1 MASVSPQDLPLDDRS
16 DALKIP
22 IVTLITFSSIFV
34 VLRLGVSI
42 RNRNFFLLTD
52 HFLWT
57 GHVLA
62 IAGAIACYKMAE
74 YGGGRHIYDPI
85 FQNMDNLKK
94 YMYYLWVGQLLNL
107 YGMALVKLSICAYIF
122 MLNFSKGFRILIW
135 VSVVI
140 HIGLNFVFPTIILFG
155 ECTPYSKHW
164 DVTGQQSGS
173 CWSTKPKVIS
183 GYAGAAT
190 NILTDLIYTIA
201 PLVYISRVQL
211 NKRTIWGVRVVFLL
225 GLITTTISA
234 LKLYEMKAL
243 NDSPDPTYTSV
254 NLSIYAIAEVFVGVF
269 TACLPPLRKTF
280 DDILRRILPAG
291 MVSSRGTS
299 DSYAL
304 HKLSNRSTNITKES
318 KVKHESDG
326 DSDYAILE
334 ETQPGNQGSVDEILK
349 TTEVSPIMPIP
360 ILEKLF
366 NRFRILA
373 KIHLRIGF
381 RLCFELA
388 QGRNMRHNK
397 PPYTYPINHHMQAQP
412 PSQDNC
418 ATMSKPSQPFPLDL
432 QFRGHIEGLTYL
444 SPSSKPLC
452 HFFGGV
458 PFALPPVG
466 PFRFQKPRPLPTCY
480 RYGTKVNPAR
490 FTGGTGLC
498 PQQTRTDVDADAWD
512 EDCLQSN
519 VWVPVGEAPTGGW
532 PVLVWIHGGF
542 LQFGNPNDLDFR
554 AFLDESISKCI
565 IVAPAY
571 RLNLF
576 GFLAS
581 SALSSSC
588 ADVAT
593 NVGFWDQR
601 MALQWTFE
609 NINYFGGNAS
619 NITLAGYS
627 AGAHSV
633 FHQLAYDLGVPDNKA
648 IIKRAMMLSNGPG
661 MQPKSL
667 DEAQHQYEEFI
678 TALGISTTL
687 PPSEQLKH
695 LRAKSAKDL
704 IAATNTV
711 KFHQFRAVTDGT
723 FVRPTLLNEISNGTF
738 ARLMRR
744 RGVKL
749 MLGECSDEHFVYG
762 TWRPPQSGYAN
773 MFHRLEADYSHNA
786 VKVLMDHYFPT
797 GKLGAKFKTWQ
808 EAFGHI
814 YADVQVHALERGM
827 VDALIRHGVG
837 DLVYRYRIEWR
848 AECVVNKFPKNWGV
862 THTADMPMW
871 FWGNGWVL
879 SEVEKDIVRKG
890 VHEPLKKFLVGEEEV
905 GWGTKGLQIRTL
917 KADGRVEIEED
928 GRLDAGLE
936 LWGRLKRV
944 GALGQGA
951 ERAKL

>member
-62 IAGAIACYKMAE
+62 IAGAIACYKMAD

-85 FQNMDNLKK
+85 FQDMDNLKK

-135 VSVVI
+135 ISVVI
-140 HIGLNFVFPTIILFG
+140 HVGLNFIFPTIILFG

-190 NILTDLIYTIA
+190 NILTDLTYTIA

-243 NDSPDPTYTSV
+243 NESPDPTYTSV

-291 MVSSRGTS
+291 MVSSRGTR

-304 HKLSNRSTNITKES
+304 NKLSNRSTNVTKES

-334 ETQPGNQGSVDEILK
+334 ENQPGKQGSVDEILK
-349 TTEVSPIMPIP
+349 TTEVSVTVDD
-360 ILEKLF
+360 K
-366 NRFRILA
+366 
-373 KIHLRIGF
+373 
-381 RLCFELA
+381 
-388 QGRNMRHNK
+388 
-397 PPYTYPINHHMQAQP
+397 T
-412 PSQDNC
+412 SQRSRGDDW
-418 ATMSKPSQPFPLDL
+418 PSQPFLLDL

-519 VWVPVGEAPTGGW
+519 VWVPVGEAPIGGW

-588 ADVAT
+588 PDVAT

-609 NINYFGGNAS
+609 NISYFGGNAS
-619 NITLAGYS
+619 NITVAGYS

-667 DEAQHQYEEFI
+667 DEAQHQYEEII

-687 PPSEQLKH
+687 PPPEQLKR

-704 IAATNTV
+704 IAATNNI
-711 KFHQFRAVTDGT
+711 KLHQFRGVTDGT
-723 FVRPTLLNEISNGTF
+723 FVRPTLLNDVSNGTF

-773 MFHRLEADYSHNA
+773 MLHRLEADYSHNA
-786 VKVLMDHYFPT
+786 VKVLMEHYFPG
-797 GKLGAKFKTWQ
+797 GKLGSQFKSWQ

-837 DLVYRYRIEWR
+837 DLVFRYRIEWR
-848 AECVVNKFPKNWGV
+848 AECVEKKFPKNWGV

-879 SEVEKDIVRKG
+879 TEGEKEIVREG
-890 VHEPLKKFLVGEEEV
+890 IHEPLRRFLRGEEEV

-928 GRLDAGLE
+928 VRLDAGLE
-936 LWGRLKRV
+936 LWKKLKKV
-944 GALGQGA
+944 GVIGEAPV
-951 ERAKL
+951 RAKL